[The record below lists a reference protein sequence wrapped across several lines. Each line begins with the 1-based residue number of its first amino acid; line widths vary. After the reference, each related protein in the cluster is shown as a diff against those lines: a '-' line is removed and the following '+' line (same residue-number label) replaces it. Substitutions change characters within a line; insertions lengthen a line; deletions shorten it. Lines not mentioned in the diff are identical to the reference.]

1 MFLLSRR
8 ALLLAAASPT
18 VAEQASASPA
28 AVSKPPSPAER
39 AAGTLGAAD
48 SPLVARLLESTKL
61 NKAKYDAERAASYDK
76 RNFGDYM
83 SYELGVS
90 GSMRGMKPVSCLISR
105 RKSGKHTLLIL
116 DPTFHTHTHTHR
128 RRGPPSRRG

>member
-8 ALLLAAASPT
+8 ALLLAAATPAVQQAPT
-18 VAEQASASPA
+18 PA
-28 AVSKPPSPAER
+28 AVASPSPAER
-39 AAGTLGAAD
+39 AAGVGAAD

-90 GSMRGMKPVSCLISR
+90 GSMRGVKPVSVGLIWVEH
-105 RKSGKHTLLIL
+105 GAATL
-116 DPTFHTHTHTHR
+116 TR
-128 RRGPPSRRG
+128 S